1 MTRLLFYFSLT
12 PRLCASVPFP
22 LSKDKDKLLSPPA
35 DVRMAVQGKK
45 EANLWKPMILAVCFL
60 GVALTEMVQG
70 LSTCVFGVG
79 HGTCQELLL
88 IDMGSSSSV
97 AAASTAAISLFTTAA
112 VSISYY
118 VLGHI
123 SLDY

>member
-1 MTRLLFYFSLT
+1 MIKMTRLLFYFSLT

-60 GVALTEMVQG
+60 GVALTEMVQVGEERRGEGGGG
-70 LSTCVFGVG
+70 LVHSR
-79 HGTCQELLL
+79 ELPGILR
-88 IDMGSSSSV
+88 DN
-97 AAASTAAISLFTTAA
+97 
-112 VSISYY
+112 
-118 VLGHI
+118 
-123 SLDY
+123 